1 MRKTI
6 IPLFTY
12 LLFPS
17 LLAAQGKEGNV
28 WVLGYPPNPGFERPY
43 LGGSLIK
50 FGDGGIDTS
59 QFAALRSMV
68 SSSSIADK
76 NGSLLFY
83 SNGCDILNRNH
94 EIMSNG
100 ENINNVVGGLY
111 DLYCVNEPRAYG
123 ELQDM
128 LILPFPKHNDLY
140 TLIHI
145 RYPVSGQA
153 ISQMKQST
161 VDMSLDGGLGGVVEK
176 NEALFDERIT
186 NGYMTATRH
195 GNGLDWWITVPEWHK
210 TQKLVFLLDSLGLHG
225 PEIQEGAGLLTGS
238 GGYGQAA
245 FSPDGTKYA
254 EICFF
259 QGQVLDFDRCS
270 GKFSNPRVINYD
282 STGGN
287 NYAGVAF
294 SPNSRYMY
302 ISRSDSLYQFDM
314 NASNFNDS
322 RLTVAQYDGMPDST
336 FMKGSD
342 FYTLLTAPDDKIYI
356 CPLQSKALHI
366 IHQPNERGAL
376 CGFQKWGLEL
386 PTIHYGQLPNL
397 PNFKLGAMDPPC
409 NSMGCDTLPQTE
421 DFFLFPN
428 PATDYVV
435 ISNKKSTLGGA
446 LTFQLY
452 DALGRLLIE
461 ETLDCLPHRIELAD
475 LPQAGYFY
483 RVFSADS
490 KRLTS
495 GTLVKMSKN

>member
-1 MRKTI
+1 M
-6 IPLFTY
+6 
-12 LLFPS
+12 
-17 LLAAQGKEGNV
+17 
-28 WVLGYPPNPGFERPY
+28 
-43 LGGSLIK
+43 
-50 FGDGGIDTS
+50 
-59 QFAALRSMV
+59 
-68 SSSSIADK
+68 K
-76 NGSLLFY
+76 NY
-83 SNGCDILNRNH
+83 
-94 EIMSNG
+94 
-100 ENINNVVGGLY
+100 
-111 DLYCVNEPRAYG
+111 
-123 ELQDM
+123 
-128 LILPFPKHNDLY
+128 
-140 TLIHI
+140 
-145 RYPVSGQA
+145 
-153 ISQMKQST
+153 
-161 VDMSLDGGLGGVVEK
+161 
-176 NEALFDERIT
+176 
-186 NGYMTATRH
+186 
-195 GNGLDWWITVPEWHK
+195 
-210 TQKLVFLLDSLGLHG
+210 LVFLLDSLGLHG
-225 PEIQEGAGLLTGS
+225 PDIQAVGDLVGS
-238 GGYGQAA
+238 GGYGQSA

-270 GKFSNPRVINYD
+270 GKFSNPRLINYD

-294 SPNSRYMY
+294 SPNSQYMY

-409 NSMGCDTLPQTE
+409 SSMGCDTLPQTE

-483 RVFSADS
+483 RVFSADN